1 MRKLFTIASLAA
13 LTLMSCGK
21 DKSPQVDVTEGEGSV
36 AIVCDVAT
44 DVEVTRAELTTEVS
58 CTTPAAEDFAL
69 LIEGVSMNYKQEYA
83 AIAEFNDSYLYN
95 GTYRAT
101 VTAGDVTVE
110 GYDKATF
117 IGSEEFEVV
126 ARQHTEVKVKATIAN
141 ALVKVEVTDNF
152 ETYFPG
158 GYTLTLTTAAGNEFD
173 VTSQSELLF
182 IAPESF
188 TVSGTATKQANQ
200 SGAAAQTITLPE
212 FSKDNLAARTIY
224 TVKMDVS
231 NVGQATLEISLNE
244 TLVES
249 KVIEEELNEFA

>member
-13 LTLMSCGK
+13 LALVSCGK
-21 DKSPQVDVTEGEGSV
+21 DKNPQVDATEGEGSV
-36 AIVCDVAT
+36 AIVCGVAT
-44 DVEVTRAELTTEVS
+44 DVVVTRAELTTEVS
-58 CTTPAAEDFAL
+58 CTTPATEDFAL
-69 LIEGVSMNYKQEYA
+69 LIEGVSMNYKQSYA
-83 AIAEFNDSYLYN
+83 AISEFNDSYLYN

-110 GYDKATF
+110 GFDKAAF
-117 IGSEEFEVV
+117 VGSEEFEIV
-126 ARQHTEVKVKATIAN
+126 ARQHTDVAITATIAN

-152 ETYFPG
+152 KTYFPG
-158 GYTLTLTTAAGNEFD
+158 GYTLKLTTAAGNVFD
-173 VTSQSELLF
+173 VTSQSDLLF

-200 SGAAAQTITLPE
+200 SGSAAQTITLPE
-212 FSKDNLAARTIY
+212 FKKENLAARTIY

-249 KVIEEELNEFA
+249 KVIETELNQFA